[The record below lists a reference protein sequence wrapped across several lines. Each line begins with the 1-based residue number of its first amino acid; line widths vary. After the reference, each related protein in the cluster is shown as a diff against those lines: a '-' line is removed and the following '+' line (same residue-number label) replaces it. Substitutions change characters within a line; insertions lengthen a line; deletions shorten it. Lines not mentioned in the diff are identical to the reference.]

1 MADSQEIQAIVEGAV
16 KKVFDRRIAEVR
28 KDLNRGVGESLNS
41 RLSQL
46 QSEIEQGVG
55 QAFNAGL
62 EKMGGQ
68 VAKSM
73 GEALNTRVSGL
84 TKEIEQNVTEVLKTR
99 AAEIRIN
106 VEHGM
111 TNVLSSRSAELLK
124 QMESGM
130 ASAFESG
137 VQEFQKE
144 IDRLVTETT
153 NKHLGLLRKQVD
165 HVAEE
170 IAEKR
175 IVEMRKEVVRVV
187 GEKTDTGITE
197 LRKDVNREVQES
209 ADKRVGELKQEAE
222 RIVREIAEQRVGD
235 LRKEVER
242 VVGEVTDTR
251 VAEMRKEMEKVVAE
265 AGAQRIEEMRKE
277 VVQKVAEELEPALK
291 GKSVVAAAPTSSL
304 LDSSVAS
311 IQEGGSQT
319 DILKAL
325 LDGAAHFAS
334 RVALFVI
341 KGEAATGWQARGF
354 DNNNAIKKISVNC
367 ASGSAER
374 AIRSRMPVTAAAKE
388 LDSQF
393 ASQLGGKGNG
403 WVVPLLVKDK
413 VPGLIYADTG
423 ARGEGSLDTPA
434 LQLLVRSAGLWLEIQ
449 TLRKIADSSTAEEEV
464 TTEEVEDSAASQQE
478 AAEEAAQASAAA
490 AGASH
495 GIAEP
500 EPAPAAKAEKLSPQ
514 DEDVLKKAKRFAKLL
529 VDEIKL
535 YNQAKVS
542 EGRQHK
548 DLYSRLKEDIDKSR
562 ASYEKRYGGTV
573 AAHSDFFTQEVIKV
587 LAENDVSILG
597 NNFPR

>member
-28 KDLNRGVGESLNS
+28 KDLNRGVGESLS
-41 RLSQL
+41 ARLSQL

-55 QAFNAGL
+55 QAFNSGL
-62 EKMGGQ
+62 DKMGGQ

-73 GEALNTRVSGL
+73 GEALNNRVSGL

-111 TNVLSSRSAELLK
+111 TDVLSSRSAELLK
-124 QMESGM
+124 QMETGM

-165 HVAEE
+165 RVAEE
-170 IAEKR
+170 VAEKR

-242 VVGEVTDTR
+242 VVGEVINTR
-251 VAEMRKEMEKVVAE
+251 VADMRKEMEKVVAE
-265 AGAQRIEEMRKE
+265 AGTQRIEEMRKE
-277 VVQKVAEELEPALK
+277 VVQKVSEELEPALK
-291 GKSVVAAAPTSSL
+291 GKAVAAPTSSL

-311 IQEGGSQT
+311 IQEAGSQT

-341 KGEAATGWQARGF
+341 KGGAAAGWQARGF
-354 DNNNAIKKISVNC
+354 DNNNAIKKVSVNC
-367 ASGSAER
+367 ESGSAER

-413 VPGLIYADTG
+413 VPGLIYADAG

-449 TLRKIADSSTAEEEV
+449 TLRKIAESSTTEEEI
-464 TTEEVEDSAASQQE
+464 TTEEVEDSAAGQ
-478 AAEEAAQASAAA
+478 EEAVQESPHASAAA

-495 GIAEP
+495 GIAES
-500 EPAPAAKAEKLSPQ
+500 EPAPSDKAEKLSPQ
-514 DEDVLKKAKRFAKLL
+514 DEDVLKKARRFAKLL

-535 YNQAKVS
+535 YNQAKVN

-548 DLYSRLKEDIDKSR
+548 DLYNRLKEDIDKSR

-587 LAENDVSILG
+587 LAENDVSVLG